1 VRAPALREL
10 QAAFWRALATPGEPD
25 AGLLSVI
32 RPSPALAPGD
42 RVGIYAGMYLGRIV
56 DALREDFPKLAA
68 LLGDE
73 PFADLVRDYLG
84 EHPSVE
90 PSIRHVGGALP
101 AYVAARQPGWL
112 ADVARLE
119 WARLEVF
126 DAPDETPLST
136 AALLDVPAE
145 DWPGLRFTLVPAFAQ
160 LVAGWPVHRLWS
172 GGSPPFAPARTAL
185 RIWRE
190 GFAVYQTPMD
200 VPEEAAL
207 DRLAAGEPFSAVC
220 EPFDDPADAA
230 SLLLRWLEDGIVAR
244 AWAAGPESGPRS

>member
-1 VRAPALREL
+1 VHAPPLREL
-10 QAAFWRALATPGEPD
+10 QSAFWRALATPGEPD
-25 AGLLSVI
+25 ARLLSVI
-32 RPSPALAPGD
+32 RPTVALAPGD
-42 RVGIYAGMYLGRIV
+42 RVGIYAGMYLARIV

-68 LLGDE
+68 LLGEE

-84 EHPSVE
+84 EHPSAE

-101 AYVAARQPGWL
+101 AHVAARRPGWL

-126 DAPDETPLST
+126 DAPDETPLPP
-136 AALLDVPAE
+136 AALFDVPAE
-145 DWPGLRFTLVPAFAQ
+145 DWPGLRFALVPAVTR
-160 LVAGWPVHRLWS
+160 LVTGAPVHRLWS

-200 VPEEAAL
+200 VSEEAAL
-207 DRLAAGEPFSAVC
+207 DRLAAGGTFAAVC

-230 SLLLRWLEDGIVAR
+230 ALLLRWLEDGIVAR
-244 AWAAGPESGPRS
+244 AWGADPDAGPRS